1 MTSAF
6 HKDSFMHEEDFSHT
20 SVINELLLVCST
32 LGSIET
38 VEINNNLDSDNLGN
52 KSQSQ
57 VQSTGK

>member
-1 MTSAF
+1 
-6 HKDSFMHEEDFSHT
+6 MHEEDFSHT